1 MDENSDYYFVPFS
14 YSDKKINI
22 YIGDKGN
29 LYWYGFKNDNDLD
42 KEIVEKIEKLEFDKN
57 NNNWLGW
64 NEFKNN
70 DISEIPKIIEKIKNY
85 IDKLKPEN
93 NGK

>member
-1 MDENSDYYFVPFS
+1 M
-14 YSDKKINI
+14 
-22 YIGDKGN
+22 
-29 LYWYGFKNDNDLD
+29 D
-42 KEIVEKIEKLEFDKN
+42 KEIVEKIEKFEFDKN